1 MSTPRPDPVA
11 DLGVFQK
18 TIVEAP
24 ELQHLSETA
33 RRVLAAAA
41 TLFHRQGAVATSV
54 RDITGACGLSP
65 GALYRHFASKDDML
79 YALVRHGHERLEA
92 RVTVALAALDPD
104 ADAVARTRT
113 FVHAYVMG
121 HLVSPELAQV
131 VRREYLHLSEPRYR
145 EIVRRR
151 RAVRQRLTE
160 LLRAGVAAAQF
171 DLLGGADADIR
182 VAVMILDMCSRTSDW
197 YDPKRAASSQRL
209 AETYAAGALRLAGAR

>member
-1 MSTPRPDPVA
+1 MSTSRPDPVVDRA
-11 DLGVFQK
+11 VFQT
-18 TIVEAP
+18 TIIDAP
-24 ELQHLSETA
+24 ELRHLSATA

-41 TLFHRQGAVATSV
+41 SLFHDQGAVATTV

-79 YALVRHGHERLEA
+79 YALVQHGHERLEN
-92 RVTVALAALDPD
+92 RVAVALDALGPD
-104 ADAVARTRT
+104 ADAVARTRA

-121 HLVSPELAQV
+121 HLASPELAQV

-151 RAVRQRLTE
+151 RAVREHLTE
-160 LLRAGVAAAQF
+160 LLRTGVAAGQF